1 MKICFINFQG
11 KHLDVL
17 RFLTLIISIRDMSIY
32 INIYLTWILSKV
44 LGLSKIS
51 HSCCMQS
58 STDEGIEHAT
68 YMVSAFSACSIAS
81 KVCHKLRSCLMYCCL
96 CWCLWNLPL
105 VLQLYFFVLAPSRFM
120 MEFTHLTWSRMKH
133 NGCTF
138 WKKSGFLPAVT
149 TSMVQEGALVEF
161 LALSERGK
169 CLGRSRCLQ
178 WINTWCKARVA
189 DRSLAP
195 TTHTIRR
202 SKDFK
207 AGERSIWQGA
217 AKRMSLGGFKPSK
230 GSLKLVN
237 DSMMESKHRVFNLM
251 VHRV

>member
-44 LGLSKIS
+44 LVLSKIS

-138 WKKSGFLPAVT
+138 WKKKWVFASSNYQYGTGGGISGVLGPFREREMFGQESVPSVDQHL
-149 TSMVQEGALVEF
+149 VQGSCCRQEF
-161 LALSERGK
+161 GSY
-169 CLGRSRCLQ
+169 
-178 WINTWCKARVA
+178 
-189 DRSLAP
+189 
-195 TTHTIRR
+195 HTY
-202 SKDFK
+202 
-207 AGERSIWQGA
+207 
-217 AKRMSLGGFKPSK
+217 
-230 GSLKLVN
+230 N
-237 DSMMESKHRVFNLM
+237 
-251 VHRV
+251 